1 MAKTFIKRRRN
12 DLVYAILFSLYL
24 AARFIPRKLGLFCA
38 GWIGYFV
45 FLFPTRDK
53 KRTIS
58 NLTKFYNATWTQ
70 KRIRQVAAQVYV
82 NAGKNLFDAMY
93 LTHCTNDQFDAIVK
107 HDDFSAMRH
116 AYDQG
121 KGVIAILSHSGCYEM
136 NGHMVARKGFR
147 CVTIGQKMF
156 DKRIDRLVAT
166 MRRRNTVTYLYRDRS
181 SREVLRF
188 LKNGGFFGVLL
199 DVDTY
204 GDGVFAHF
212 LGVPAYTPSGP
223 IRMAMRF
230 DMPVFAVYSARQKDD
245 THYVYIKGPLTLE
258 NTGDFDRDLVMN
270 VEQVNDFLSKGVLQF
285 PEQWVWMHRRWK
297 RTPEK
302 YKDVLNIE
310 NYI

>member
-12 DLVYAILFSLYL
+12 DVVYAVLLCLY
-24 AARFIPRKLGLFCA
+24 RVSKYIPRKFGLLFS
-38 GWIGYFV
+38 GWIGRFV
-45 FLFPTRDK
+45 FFFPTKDK
-53 KRTIS
+53 QRTIRH
-58 NLTKFYNATWTQ
+58 LTRFYSTTWSE
-70 KRIRQVAAQVYV
+70 KKIKQVAAQVYV
-82 NAGKNLFDAMY
+82 NAAKNLFDAMH
-93 LTHCTNDQFDAIVK
+93 LTHCSNDQFDTIVK
-107 HDDFSAMRH
+107 HDDLSAMQH

-147 CVTIGQKMF
+147 CITIGQKMF
-156 DKRIDRLVAT
+156 DKRIDRLIVT
-166 MRRRNTVTYLYRDRS
+166 MRRRNNVTYLHRDRS

-199 DVDTY
+199 DQDTY
-204 GDGVFAHF
+204 GDGVFTHF

-223 IRMAMRF
+223 MRMAMRF
-230 DMPVFAVYSARQKDD
+230 DMPVFVVYSARQKDD

-258 NTGDFDRDLVMN
+258 NTGDFDRDIVMN
-270 VEQVNDFLSKGVLQF
+270 IEKVNDFLSKGVLQF

-302 YKDVLNIE
+302 YKDVLNSE